1 VILVGEKAL
10 DSANCV
16 QNFCGDDNEGV
27 TAGWDHDT
35 MRHTGFVPLS
45 DGQIKGWWTG
55 DGRFGAA
62 HPGGLNILL
71 TDGSVRTVT
80 FSVNELLWR
89 HMGHRDDGKPI
100 ELP

>member
-1 VILVGEKAL
+1 
-10 DSANCV
+10 
-16 QNFCGDDNEGV
+16 
-27 TAGWDHDT
+27 

-45 DGQIKGWWTG
+45 DGQIKGWWGG
-55 DGRFGAA
+55 DSRFGSA

-71 TDGSVRTVT
+71 TDASCRSVS